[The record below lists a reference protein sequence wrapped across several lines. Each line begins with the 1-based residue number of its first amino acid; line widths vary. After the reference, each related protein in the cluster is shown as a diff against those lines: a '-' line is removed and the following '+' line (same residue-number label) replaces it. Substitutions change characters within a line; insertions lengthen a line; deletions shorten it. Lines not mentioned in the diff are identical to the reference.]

1 LNGRAIPLL
10 RPDFVRVVA
19 LLAAPL
25 VGVLLAR
32 HTSTGVAIT
41 VALIYI
47 PIVFLN
53 LPLALVLWAPLT
65 FTTGL
70 SFPASGPAV
79 ISVLLLAAWIGT
91 WRTAW
96 ADRRAV
102 IESQRPLIIAI
113 VLFLVWNAI
122 SILWATNSGAGL
134 ESLVEWLQAAA
145 IFIVVATSIRD
156 ERYVRW
162 MLVAFVI
169 GGVISVV
176 IGVAQG
182 GLHQVG
188 EAANESAAEGR
199 LTGGGTDPN
208 YLGAGLVASTIVAM
222 TLFAAYRQAILRWVL
237 AGAMVILVAG
247 IVASASRGALLAALV
262 GAITAFIV
270 FKRGRLALGA
280 ALLLLIGL
288 AAIWIAA
295 DPSALTRLTNFSG
308 TGTGR
313 TELWKIAWR
322 VGNNNPVVGVGLG
335 NFAVEAVHYV
345 QRPGALTAVK
355 IVVEEP
361 HVVHNMYLQ
370 SFAETGIIGFA
381 LLAAFVVIVLRGGFT
396 AGRAFERLGETRL
409 ATLSR
414 GVMVAQ
420 VSIFVSLIFLT
431 DGTDERFWVL
441 FGVGAALGGLVP
453 SAHRVSARR
462 RSRRRGWQLSAASS
476 PL

>member
-1 LNGRAIPLL
+1 LNSRAIPLL
-10 RPDFVRVVA
+10 RADVVRVVA
-19 LLAAPL
+19 LLAAPV

-32 HTSTGVAIT
+32 HTTTGVAVM
-41 VALIYI
+41 VALVYF

-53 LPLALVLWAPLT
+53 LPLALVLWVPLT
-65 FTTGL
+65 FMTAL

-91 WRTAW
+91 WPTAW
-96 ADRRAV
+96 AERRAV
-102 IESQRPLIIAI
+102 IESQRPLIITI
-113 VLFLVWNAI
+113 VLFLVWSSI
-122 SILWATNSGAGL
+122 SILWAKNSGAGL
-134 ESLVEWLQAAA
+134 ESIAEWLQAAG

-169 GGVISVV
+169 GGVVSVA
-176 IGVAQG
+176 IGVQST

-188 EAANESAAEGR
+188 EVANESAAEGR

-222 TLFAAYRQAILRWVL
+222 TLFAAYRQVILRSVL
-237 AGAMVILVAG
+237 VGAIAILVAG
-247 IVASASRGALLAALV
+247 IVASESRGALLASLA
-262 GAITAFIV
+262 GAVSAFIV
-270 FKRGRLALGA
+270 FKRGRLALGG

-322 VGNNNPVVGVGLG
+322 VGNGHPVVGVGLG

-345 QRPGALTAVK
+345 RLPGALTAVAM
-355 IVVEEP
+355 VVEEP
-361 HVVHNMYLQ
+361 HVVHDIYLQ
-370 SFAETGIIGFA
+370 AFAETGIIGVA
-381 LLAAFVVIVLRGGFT
+381 LLAALVVIVLRGGIT
-396 AGRAFERLGETRL
+396 AAKAFDRLGETRL
-409 ATLSR
+409 ATLAR

-431 DGTDERFWVL
+431 DGPDERFWVL

-453 SAHRVSARR
+453 SEKQVSARR
-462 RSRRRGWQLSAASS
+462 RSRRRGWQLNAASN

>member
-1 LNGRAIPLL
+1 MNARAIPLL
-10 RPDFVRVVA
+10 RADFVRVVA
-19 LLAAPL
+19 LLAAP
-25 VGVLLAR
+25 VIGVLLAR
-32 HTSTGVAIT
+32 HTTTGVAVT
-41 VALIYI
+41 AALVYV

-65 FTTGL
+65 FVSGL
-70 SFPASGPAV
+70 HFPASGPAV

-91 WRTAW
+91 WPATW
-96 ADRRAV
+96 AERRAV

-113 VLFLVWNAI
+113 VLFLVWNSI
-122 SILWATNSGAGL
+122 SILWAKSSGTGL
-134 ESLVEWLQAAA
+134 ESIVEWLQAAA

-169 GGVISVV
+169 GGVISVAV
-176 IGVAQG
+176 GVATT

-188 EAANESAAEGR
+188 EVANESAAEGR

-222 TLFAAYRQAILRWVL
+222 TLFAAYRQAVLRGVL
-237 AGAMVILVAG
+237 VGAMVILVAG
-247 IVASASRGALLAALV
+247 VVASESRGALLAALA

-288 AAIWIAA
+288 AAIGIAA
-295 DPSALTRLTNFSG
+295 DPSALARLTNFSG

-322 VGNNNPVVGVGLG
+322 VGNDNPVVGVGLG
-335 NFAVEAVHYV
+335 NFAVEAVHFV
-345 QRPGALTAVK
+345 TRPGALTAVGA
-355 IVVEEP
+355 VVEE
-361 HVVHNMYLQ
+361 HRVVHNMYLQ
-370 SFAETGIIGFA
+370 AFAETGIIGFA
-381 LLAAFVVIVLRGGFT
+381 FLMAFVVIVLRGGLT
-396 AGRAFERLGETRL
+396 AARAFDNLGETRL
-409 ATLSR
+409 ATLAR

-420 VSIFVSLIFLT
+420 VSIFISLIFLT
-431 DGTDERFWVL
+431 DGPDERFWVL
-441 FGVGAALGGLVP
+441 FGIGAALGGLVP
-453 SAHRVSARR
+453 GAQRVSARR